1 MPRARE
7 TGSWVLD
14 PIEVFDGEKDLYV
27 YKRPTSKKY
36 QLYLKTLSEGVI
48 RESTKKE
55 KLDEAL
61 EYARDR
67 WYEIQSRQR
76 SGLKIIKKEKLLF
89 DFVDEFLEAE
99 KQRIEVI
106 PKKGITKDTYRQ
118 KRVHLDWLRQ
128 FYGSRSPKLVQ
139 IFFGGKGNKT
149 SISEYGLWRRKE
161 SKTPPKT
168 NHTIN
173 AEISTIRG
181 FFNYLYQQHLIEQTP
196 SLKGVKN
203 EASEE
208 LRRDYLTLAEWKRM
222 VPTLNAYRKDKS
234 VTSRQSYN
242 RNVLYYAMVV
252 MINSGLRK
260 GELKQLKWS
269 DLERNPV
276 LKGEDA
282 DRHHIICIRGATT
295 KTGKSRRVNS
305 PTQEYFNKLREIS
318 HIPKTGRHFPYIP
331 ASHKE
336 DFVLCK
342 EGKGDQPLGVGTWN
356 RCWQEIKERVTNA
369 GGDWMETKNITW
381 YSFRHSA
388 ISFAVQRGVNHL
400 KLARN
405 VGTGLRYIEGFYY
418 HHESEMSTDELN
430 KGRTFFTKTSAL
442 IEPIFD

>member
-48 RESTKKE
+48 RESTKNE

-149 SISEYGLWRRKE
+149 SVSDYGVWRRKE
-161 SKTPPKT
+161 SKTKTPPKT

-181 FFNYLYQQHLIEQTP
+181 FFNYLYQQHLIEQRQ
-196 SLKGVKN
+196 N
-203 EASEE
+203 F
-208 LRRDYLTLAEWKRM
+208 RI
-222 VPTLNAYRKDKS
+222 
-234 VTSRQSYN
+234 TSSFALISFRT
-242 RNVLYYAMVV
+242 
-252 MINSGLRK
+252 NSK
-260 GELKQLKWS
+260 HYS
-269 DLERNPV
+269 
-276 LKGEDA
+276 
-282 DRHHIICIRGATT
+282 RHH
-295 KTGKSRRVNS
+295 
-305 PTQEYFNKLREIS
+305 
-318 HIPKTGRHFPYIP
+318 
-331 ASHKE
+331 
-336 DFVLCK
+336 
-342 EGKGDQPLGVGTWN
+342 
-356 RCWQEIKERVTNA
+356 
-369 GGDWMETKNITW
+369 
-381 YSFRHSA
+381 SFREW
-388 ISFAVQRGVNHL
+388 F
-400 KLARN
+400 
-405 VGTGLRYIEGFYY
+405 TFRY
-418 HHESEMSTDELN
+418 H
-430 KGRTFFTKTSAL
+430 
-442 IEPIFD
+442 